1 MSDPFFMR
9 HLQADSYR
17 GILFPGSALSY
28 GQVVNKEVKMGEKR
42 VTISEEGEG
51 DSSCQSRSPKLVLGA
66 QRSSSL
72 VDGRFGKHVF
82 IPVSARV

>member
-9 HLQADSYR
+9 HLQDDSYR

-42 VTISEEGEG
+42 VTVSEEGEG
-51 DSSCQSRSPKLVLGA
+51 DSHPGKEPQVHSWGLTLY
-66 QRSSSL
+66 L
-72 VDGRFGKHVF
+72 FG
-82 IPVSARV
+82 